1 MKFKLPEN
9 LAELTSAELEALR
22 TAADTEFDEL
32 AAAIDGEG
40 QLSADVVADM
50 AALNDAAKTLDA
62 RINEL
67 AVEDAARADQ
77 ARALLDDRA
86 ARRAP
91 AETEP
96 VEPEPVAEPE
106 PDAVAEVVAEAEA
119 VAEQAAAEPVTASTK
134 PVQPASFK
142 GLAARKGSTSTTV
155 APKAD
160 IGFRMTPNVPKYKAG
175 TVGYKELAEVLNGQA
190 PTSIVRANRGPVK
203 GFADQ
208 TAVSLATLER
218 DFAGRTVTAETLD
231 EAAEQV
237 EAIVAA
243 YSFQKATFD
252 DDGAITAG
260 AGWCS
265 PSETSY
271 EFCGVSPAEGLLSL
285 PDMNINRGGIRRP
298 MEMDFSELYATLP
311 FRYTEAELLT
321 NPTKPCVE
329 IPCVEFE
336 ERRVEAIGLCITAGI
351 LQRRSYPE
359 SIEHFM
365 QEAMKAHQ
373 IKVSLW
379 SIADMVADSTAI
391 VFPAAALPLG
401 SAGSIL
407 NALALRAEVI
417 RQKERV
423 GRETLIEGVAP
434 SWLLAAAQADMA
446 LQQGRDVKSVTDA
459 VIDAWLSDRNIRI
472 QWVSHWQPMAENA
485 TYWPGS
491 AQVLLYPSGAWFRH
505 QANVIELGTLYDKAM
520 LQLNR
525 YTALFTEDEYLV
537 DRRCKVSEAITIPIC
552 TDGSV
557 GSRESVTCPTGAD
570 EVQTLTITGT
580 PTGGTW
586 TASFLGETTGPL
598 AYNAGAAVVQ
608 AALAALDTIGIGN
621 VTVSGSAGGP
631 YTVTFIAELGK
642 TNVPL
647 IVTADA
653 LTGGTSPEVTVAQ
666 TTAGAPN

>member
-1 MKFKLPEN
+1 MKLNLPED
-9 LAELTSAELEALR
+9 LTTL
-22 TAADTEFDEL
+22 TADEL
-32 AAAIDGEG
+32 AALASAADAEFTAVAEAIGTSTPTPE
-40 QLSADVVADM
+40 QLADLEALEAASAA
-50 AALNDAAKTLDA
+50 LDA
-62 RINEL
+62 RSNE
-67 AVEDAARADQ
+67 AAAEDAQRADAARD
-77 ARALLDDRA
+77 LLAARA
-86 ARRAP
+86 ARTAP
-91 AETEP
+91 APEP
-96 VEPEPVAEPE
+96 EEEELVVEPEPDVA
-106 PDAVAEVVAEAEA
+106 AEVVAEAEA
-119 VAEQAAAEPVTASTK
+119 ATAQAAEPVTASSST
-134 PVQPASFK
+134 FK
-142 GLAARKGSTSTTV
+142 GLAARKGAAPANV
-155 APKAD
+155 APKAE
-160 IGFRMTPNVPKYKAG
+160 IGFRMARNVPKFREG
-175 TVGYKELAEVLNGQA
+175 TVGYKELAAVVNGQT
-190 PTSIVRANRGPVK
+190 PTSIVHANRGPVK

-208 TAVSLATLER
+208 TAMSLASLER
-218 DFAGRTVTAETLD
+218 DFGTRVVTAETLD

-237 EAIVAA
+237 EAIVAG
-243 YSFQKATFD
+243 YTYQKAQFD
-252 DDGAITAG
+252 QDGAITAG

-285 PDMNINRGGIRRP
+285 PDMNISRGGIRRP

-311 FRYTEAELLT
+311 FRYTEAQLLT

-336 ERRVEAIGLCITAGI
+336 EKRVEALGLCITAGI

-379 SIADMVADSTAI
+379 SIDDMVSDSTAI

-407 NALALRAEVI
+407 NSISLRAEVI

-459 VIDAWLSDRNIRI
+459 EIDAWLADRNVRI
-472 QWVSHWQPMAENA
+472 QWVSHWQPLPESSV
-485 TYWPGS
+485 YWPGS
-491 AQVLLYPSGAWFRH
+491 AQVLLYPSGAWYRH
-505 QANVIELGTLYDKAM
+505 LANVIELGTLYDKAM

-537 DRRCKVSEAITIPIC
+537 DRRCKVSEVLTIPIC
-552 TDGSV
+552 TDGSI
-557 GSRESVTCPTGAD
+557 GARESITCSAGAD

-586 TASFLGETTGPL
+586 TASFLGEATGNL
-598 AYNAGAAVVQ
+598 AHNASAATV
-608 AALAALDTIGIGN
+608 ATALKALPTIGVDN

-631 YTVTFIAELGK
+631 YTVTFVGELAK

-647 IVTADA
+647 VVTADA